1 MRTDAGSGERGPR
14 PIGRIIAELA
24 AHSGFGRV
32 LAMGK
37 WEAAWQRAV
46 GPDLAAQTRVSLPVR
61 GRLEVLVAHSALLQ
75 ELSFRKEEL
84 LEALRR
90 QIPEEPVR
98 EIRFRLGSVDG

>member
-1 MRTDAGSGERGPR
+1 
-14 PIGRIIAELA
+14 
-24 AHSGFGRV
+24 
-32 LAMGK
+32 
-37 WEAAWQRAV
+37 
-46 GPDLAAQTRVSLPVR
+46 
-61 GRLEVLVAHSALLQ
+61 LEVLVAHSALLQ